1 MSARS
6 REFRITLNHED
17 LLRCEAEEVAP
28 GAFVSNAVRVALAEL
43 PDPSAA
49 EEESSEDEVADQD
62 TVSSFG
68 QDEAASDEEAPSEG
82 DDDE

>member
-6 REFRITLNHED
+6 REFRINLNHED
-17 LLRCEAEEVAP
+17 LRRCEAAEVAP
-28 GAFVSNAVRVALAEL
+28 GAFVSTAVREALAAL
-43 PDPSAA
+43 PDPSAD

-62 TVSSFG
+62 TVSSVG
-68 QDEAASDEEAPSEG
+68 QDEAAPDEEAPSEG